1 LINIVLFEP
10 EIPQNTGNIIR
21 LAANTGATLHLIKP
35 FLFSLEDKRLR
46 RAGLDYHEYAGM
58 RVHEG
63 WEEFKQAVGG
73 RRLFGMSTKAKK
85 SFTNIEFQKEDFLLF
100 GPETRGLSDPVR
112 EELGVNNLFRIPM
125 LPTSRSLN
133 LSNAVAI
140 TLYEAWRKQDFVN
153 AV

>member
-1 LINIVLFEP
+1 
-10 EIPQNTGNIIR
+10 
-21 LAANTGATLHLIKP
+21 
-35 FLFSLEDKRLR
+35 
-46 RAGLDYHEYAGM
+46 M
-58 RVHEG
+58 
-63 WEEFKQAVGG
+63 
-73 RRLFGMSTKAKK
+73 FGMSTKAKK